1 MPSRLRRS
9 SSATDCSPSRPPNSA
24 AGFTLLE
31 VLVALAILGIGLGVV
46 FQGISQGLRLRG
58 ESADSVR
65 LSLVT
70 ERLLGDLIE
79 REAAP
84 TEPEEGEESG
94 CRWRLEPLERA
105 VAPGGV
111 IETAA
116 APGHRGAPLVEVR
129 LTVTAPSG
137 RGWETTT
144 PAAPRERHGAVIRRR
159 LRGDRRGLTLIEL
172 VLTLTI
178 LAFAGALVSGAFVT
192 GLRAW
197 QSGLRSGREELVARI
212 VLERIATQLRA
223 AIFSPAKHDKGEA
236 PSPSTPPRITCV
248 L

>member
-9 SSATDCSPSRPPNSA
+9 SSATDCSPSRPPNA

-58 ESADSVR
+58 QSADSVR

-84 TEPEEGEESG
+84 TELEEGEESG

-116 APGHRGAPLVEVR
+116 ATGHRGALLVDVR
-129 LTVTAPSG
+129 LSVTAPSG

-144 PAAPRERHGAVIRRR
+144 
-159 LRGDRRGLTLIEL
+159 LL
-172 VLTLTI
+172 
-178 LAFAGALVSGAFVT
+178 
-192 GLRAW
+192 LRAKD
-197 QSGLRSGREELVARI
+197 
-212 VLERIATQLRA
+212 T
-223 AIFSPAKHDKGEA
+223 
-236 PSPSTPPRITCV
+236 TP
-248 L
+248 

>member
-1 MPSRLRRS
+1 LRKS
-9 SSATDCSPSRPPNSA
+9 SSATDCSPSRPPNA

-58 ESADSVR
+58 QSVDSVR
-65 LSLVT
+65 LALVT

-111 IETAA
+111 SETTV
-116 APGHRGAPLVEVR
+116 APGQRGAPLVEVR
-129 LTVTAPSG
+129 LAVTAPSG
-137 RGWETTT
+137 RSWEATTLL
-144 PAAPRERHGAVIRRR
+144 PRAKDAAP
-159 LRGDRRGLTLIEL
+159 
-172 VLTLTI
+172 
-178 LAFAGALVSGAFVT
+178 
-192 GLRAW
+192 
-197 QSGLRSGREELVARI
+197 
-212 VLERIATQLRA
+212 
-223 AIFSPAKHDKGEA
+223 
-236 PSPSTPPRITCV
+236 
-248 L
+248 

>member
-9 SSATDCSPSRPPNSA
+9 SSATDCSPSRSPNA

-46 FQGISQGLRLRG
+46 FQGIGQGLRLRG
-58 ESADSVR
+58 QSADSVR

-84 TEPEEGEESG
+84 TELEEGEESG

-111 IETAA
+111 IENAA
-116 APGHRGAPLVEVR
+116 ATDHRGAPLVDVR
-129 LTVTAPSG
+129 ISVSTPSG
-137 RGWETTT
+137 RAWEATTLL
-144 PAAPRERHGAVIRRR
+144 PRAKDAAP
-159 LRGDRRGLTLIEL
+159 
-172 VLTLTI
+172 
-178 LAFAGALVSGAFVT
+178 
-192 GLRAW
+192 
-197 QSGLRSGREELVARI
+197 
-212 VLERIATQLRA
+212 
-223 AIFSPAKHDKGEA
+223 
-236 PSPSTPPRITCV
+236 
-248 L
+248 

>member
-9 SSATDCSPSRPPNSA
+9 SSATDCSPSRPPNA

-58 ESADSVR
+58 QSADSVR

-84 TEPEEGEESG
+84 TELEEGEESG
-94 CRWRLEPLERA
+94 CRWRLEPLEPA
-105 VAPGGV
+105 VAPGGM

-116 APGHRGAPLVEVR
+116 APGQRGAPLVAVR
-129 LTVTAPSG
+129 LSVTAPSG

-144 PAAPRERHGAVIRRR
+144 LLPRAKDTAP
-159 LRGDRRGLTLIEL
+159 
-172 VLTLTI
+172 
-178 LAFAGALVSGAFVT
+178 
-192 GLRAW
+192 
-197 QSGLRSGREELVARI
+197 
-212 VLERIATQLRA
+212 
-223 AIFSPAKHDKGEA
+223 
-236 PSPSTPPRITCV
+236 
-248 L
+248 